1 MYESYCILQAVF
13 YYSFVFIL
21 CDEMERY
28 QGFYLEGEKGNNC
41 FTYGERGENSR
52 LRVPKLI
59 S

>member
-1 MYESYCILQAVF
+1 
-13 YYSFVFIL
+13 
-21 CDEMERY
+21 MERY

-41 FTYGERGENSR
+41 FTYGERGESSR